1 MYQIRRSLAFVA
13 FAALA
18 LTSLLTRPAA
28 AQGKDA
34 PWKSY
39 GDVTRGVQ
47 PIAGV
52 FNTYL
57 RRDDV
62 LLGIRPDQMDRDY
75 LLLTQLSQGV
85 GDAGL
90 DGGATLRSDVV
101 RFHRAGDRVEL
112 WVVNTHVTADA
123 GTPMARSVAE
133 SFGHSVAQSF
143 PIATV
148 RDTSEVL
155 VDVTNF
161 LVSDWA
167 DLAARLAGVATQHHL
182 ASGPGFDRERSS
194 LLGVKVFPTNFEAD
208 VRLTF
213 TGARPLGL
221 ETVADG
227 RWVPLGVHYSLVEL
241 PAVPMRPRYADDRVG
256 YFVTAFKD
264 FSRDTAASFF
274 VRYVNRWRLERRD
287 SAAVS
292 APLQPITF
300 YIDRTVPLEWRPYV
314 RAGILEWNKAF
325 AEAGWRGAIRVLDA
339 PDDSLWS
346 AEDARY
352 STVRWTAT
360 DHAAYAVGPT
370 TVDPR
375 SGEILNADVLIS
387 AQWIQAWRGEAGVYG
402 SPATATAAAFRADS
416 LLRADTTG
424 AAAGQGAALCAAGEG
439 LARDGA
445 VMRALL
451 TASGRVPAG
460 AALPRAYI
468 GAALKQLV
476 MHEIGHT
483 LGLRHNFR
491 GSAGV
496 PLDRLGDRAFTAQHG
511 VAASVM
517 DYLPAAVA
525 PDARH
530 QGDYYSPTI
539 GSYDRWAIRY
549 GYAPI
554 AAGAAPNAKGA
565 EAAVEAWTPE
575 RELGGLRAIA
585 SEAGAPGHLYA
596 TDEDAA
602 FGGWGL
608 DPTVSRYDLG
618 DDPLAWA
625 RGRVALI
632 DGLVDSLDG
641 RLVAAGDG
649 YSRLRDAFGDL
660 LTDRFYAT
668 LVAAKYV
675 GGAYTTRDH
684 RGDPSGRPA
693 LTPVPAARQKEA
705 LAFAL
710 DALFSADAWRF
721 PPALLTHLAP
731 DRWLHWGS
739 NPAAQER
746 IDFPLHDWAESE
758 QSALLGALLDPA
770 VLDRVRD
777 NEARVTDGSVP
788 FTLPD
793 LLDSLVAGT
802 WREVY
807 QPRGHTLVVTAFR
820 RDGQRQVLN
829 ALVKLVVTP
838 APGTPDD
845 ARALARAELAD
856 LGTAIDRALPHA
868 ANDAYTRAHLL
879 DARQRIRQALE
890 AELVQA
896 R

>member
-1 MYQIRRSLAFVA
+1 VPLIRRSPGL
-13 FAALA
+13 AALTVLA
-18 LTSLLTRPAA
+18 LASSMTRPAA

-39 GDVTRGVQ
+39 GDVTRGAQ
-47 PIAGV
+47 PIPGV
-52 FNTYL
+52 FTTYL
-57 RRDDV
+57 RRDNV
-62 LLGIRPDQMDRDY
+62 LLGLRPEQMDRDY
-75 LLLTQLSQGV
+75 LLVTQLAQGI

-90 DGGATLRSDVV
+90 DGGATLRSDVI

-112 WVVNTHVTADA
+112 WVVNTHVTADP
-123 GTPMARSVAE
+123 GTPMARTVAS

-148 RDTSEVL
+148 KDTSEVL

-167 DLAARLAGVATQHHL
+167 DLAQTLAAVAAQRRLP
-182 ASGPGFDRERSS
+182 SGPGFDRERSS
-194 LLGVKVFPTNFEAD
+194 LLGVRVFPTNFEAD

-213 TGARPLGL
+213 SGQRPLGI

-227 RWVPLGVHYSLVEL
+227 RWVPLGVHYSIVEL
-241 PAVPMRPRYADDRVG
+241 PATPMRARYADDRVG

-264 FSRDTAASFF
+264 FSRDTAESFF

-287 SAAVS
+287 TLAGPGGLSEPVR
-292 APLQPITF
+292 PIT
-300 YIDRTVPLEWRPYV
+300 YYVDRTVPAEWRPYV

-325 AEAGWRGAIRVLDA
+325 EQAGWRNAIRVLDA

-360 DHAAYAVGPT
+360 NRAVYAVGPT

-387 AQWIQAWRGEAGVYG
+387 AQWIQAWRGEAGLYG
-402 SPATATAAAFRADS
+402 SPATATAAAFRTDS

-424 AAAGQGAALCAAGEG
+424 AASERSELLCAAGEG
-439 LARDGA
+439 LAREGV

-451 TASGRVPAG
+451 AASGRVPAG
-460 AALPRAYI
+460 AALPREYI

-496 PLDRLGDRAFTAQHG
+496 PLGRIADRGWTAQHG
-511 VAASVM
+511 LAASVM

-525 PDARH
+525 ADARR
-530 QGDYYSPTI
+530 QGDYYSATV
-539 GSYDRWAIRY
+539 GTYDRWAIRY

-554 AAGAAPNAKGA
+554 AAGAAPNGKGA
-565 EAAVEAWTPE
+565 EAAADAWSPD

-585 SEAGAPGHLYA
+585 AEAGAPGHGYA

-632 DGLVDSLDG
+632 DALADSLDG
-641 RLVAAGDG
+641 RLVAPGDG
-649 YSRLRDAFGDL
+649 YAKLRGAFADL

-668 LVAAKYV
+668 MVAAKYV
-675 GGAYTTRDH
+675 GGAYTARDH
-684 RGDPSGRPA
+684 RGDPDGRPA
-693 LTPVPAARQKEA
+693 LTPVPAARQQEA
-705 LAFAL
+705 LAFAV
-710 DALFSADAWRF
+710 DAVFGDSAWRF
-721 PPALLTHLAP
+721 RPALLARLAP
-731 DRWLHWGS
+731 DRWSHWGS

-746 IDFPLHDWAESE
+746 IDFPLHDWAESQ
-758 QSALLGALLDPA
+758 QSALLGTLLDPA

-777 NEARVTDGSVP
+777 NEARTTDGTP

-793 LLDSLVAGT
+793 LFDGLVTGT
-802 WREVY
+802 WSEVI
-807 QPRGHTLVVTAFR
+807 QSKGRTLVVNAFR

-829 ALVKLVVTP
+829 ALVRLVVAP
-838 APGTPDD
+838 APGTPED
-845 ARALARAELAD
+845 ARALARAELGD
-856 LGTAIDRALPHA
+856 LAAVIDRALPRA
-868 ANDAYTRAHLL
+868 AGDAYTRAHLL
-879 DARQRIRQALE
+879 DARQRIRQALD
-890 AELVQA
+890 A
-896 R
+896 